1 MAGHSKWKNI
11 QHRKN
16 RQDAAR
22 GKIFT
27 KLSREIYVAAREG
40 GTDPDTNQRLRLAI
54 NKAKAANVPND
65 NIERTLKK
73 ASGETSSTSYEEV
86 TYEGYGPAGVA
97 VLVEV
102 LTDNRNRTAA
112 EIRHIFSKFGGNL
125 GETGC
130 VAWMFSRRG
139 SLIVDREQS
148 NIDEDGVMMQAIE
161 AGAEDFV
168 ADADSYTITTS
179 VEDFETVKEKLE
191 EEGLAFTTAEMT
203 MVPQNT
209 VQLTGD
215 DALKM
220 LKLME
225 TLDDNDDVQNV
236 YANFE
241 IDETELKDR

>member
-27 KLSREIYVAAREG
+27 KLSREIYVASRQG
-40 GTDPDTNQRLRLAI
+40 GGDPDTNQRLRLAI

-73 ASGETSSTSYEEV
+73 ALGEVEGANYEEV

-112 EIRHIFSKFGGNL
+112 DIRHLFSKHGGNL

-130 VAWMFSRRG
+130 VGWMFLRKGMLSIGRDQTQ
-139 SLIVDREQS
+139 L
-148 NIDEDGVMMQAIE
+148 DEDSVMMLALE

-168 ADADSYTITTS
+168 AETDTYDITTS
-179 VEDFETVKEKLE
+179 PEDFETVKETLE
-191 EEGLAFTTAEMT
+191 AEGLSFSTAEIT

-209 VQLTGD
+209 VQLTGENVPQ
-215 DALKM
+215 M
-220 LKLME
+220 LKLMDALE
-225 TLDDNDDVQNV
+225 DNDDVQNV
-236 YANFE
+236 HANFDF
-241 IDETELKDR
+241 DETQLDND

>member
-1 MAGHSKWKNI
+1 M
-11 QHRKN
+11 
-16 RQDAAR
+16 
-22 GKIFT
+22 
-27 KLSREIYVAAREG
+27 SREIYVAAREG

>member
-27 KLSREIYVAAREG
+27 KLSREIFVAAREG
-40 GTDPDTNQRLRLAI
+40 GGDPDTNQRLRLAI

-73 ASGETSSTSYEEV
+73 ASGETGSTSYEEV

-97 VLVEV
+97 VLAEV

-125 GETGC
+125 GESGC

-139 SLIVDREQS
+139 SLVVDREQS
-148 NIDEDGVMMQAIE
+148 PVDEDSMMMLAID
-161 AGAEDFV
+161 AGAEDFA
-168 ADADSYTITTS
+168 ADTDSYDITTS
-179 VEDFETVKEKLE
+179 MEDFETVKKKLE
-191 EEGLAFTTAEMT
+191 EEGLTFTTAEMT

-209 VQLTGD
+209 VQLTGED
-215 DALKM
+215 VQKM
-220 LKLME
+220 LNLME
-225 TLDDNDDVQNV
+225 ALDDNDDVQNV

-241 IDETELKDR
+241 IDEAELNNE